1 MARKFKAFIER
12 PNTRKRP
19 RRHTKSLNK
28 HKKRQVKPYNRQ
40 GRKQQLDKY
49 PLRSYI
55 ESMKEKIITIKPKG
69 ISQKQWSVF
78 ILELNLMKRA
88 WKSYGVHMEIKAP
101 GLKSIINWGT
111 KKYGTITEVR
121 RSSKSVQQNQRS

>member
-12 PNTRKRP
+12 PKPRKRP

-28 HKKRQVKPYNRQ
+28 HKKRQVKSYNRQ